1 MTQFS
6 FPPRSSR
13 GAVLGF
19 TWSQIGTVVAGLIV
33 AVIGINLLAAGH
45 TWSATVAFT
54 AAVLLFVLA
63 LVRLR
68 GRRITE
74 WVPVIAGALV
84 QRATGQDRYRGGVF
98 ADGSVE
104 RHMDLP
110 GPAAGY
116 AWLPA
121 VAADGTTEVGLLLHR
136 REKTVTAALVC
147 SGANF
152 ILADS
157 DDQSRR
163 LVDWARLL
171 NILGTEYADAG
182 LVRWSVTSRAVPD
195 AGNRAARFL
204 QQRAVERSSLAYRSL
219 AEVTAAGSMMAQRHD
234 IHLVCVFDLGRMSG
248 QIAEAGGTDAAIAAV
263 VLDRLPG
270 IAASVAEAGVSTHG
284 WLTPRRYAAVLRT
297 QWDPAEQE
305 TADLRTDGPAEVEPR
320 LAGPVAAEVVGW
332 DTYRH
337 DGGYSRTLWIAQM
350 PRQPVGS
357 TWLTPLYTRT
367 TCRRTVTLT
376 AQPVPAELANLASRR
391 DQVARAGDAAT
402 KTKLR
407 LVRTAREDEEARSVK
422 QIDREQAH
430 GHVRYR
436 YALLVTVTA
445 ATIDDLNRDT
455 RAVKRILSRAGCDAV
470 VLYGEQDQGFTAGA
484 LPLARGLKPIRGWA
498 A

>member
-1 MTQFS
+1 MTQFTL
-6 FPPRSSR
+6 PPRSTR

-19 TWSQIGTVVAGLIV
+19 SWGQIGTVVAGLIV
-33 AVIGINLLAAGH
+33 AVVAVNLLAAGRP
-45 TWSATVAFT
+45 WSAAAGFVT
-54 AAVLLFVLA
+54 AAMLFVLA
-63 LVRLR
+63 LVRVR

-74 WVPVIAGALV
+74 WLPVIAGALV
-84 QRATGQDRYRGGVF
+84 QRAVGQDRYRGGVF
-98 ADGSVE
+98 ASGGVE
-104 RHMDLP
+104 QHMDLP

-116 AWLPA
+116 TWLPA
-121 VAADGTTEVGLLLHR
+121 VAADGVTQVGLLLHR
-136 REKTVTAALVC
+136 RERTVTAALSC

-152 ILADS
+152 ILADT
-157 DDQSRR
+157 DTRTLR

-171 NILGTEYADAG
+171 NILGTEYADQG

-195 AGNRAARFL
+195 AGNRAVRFL
-204 QQRAVERSSLAYRSL
+204 QQRAIDHTCLAYRSL
-219 AEVTAAGSMMAQRHD
+219 AEVTAAGSAMAQRHD
-234 IHLVCVFDLGRMSG
+234 IHLVVVFDLTRMSG
-248 QIAEAGGTDAAIAAV
+248 QIAEAGGGDAAVAAAV
-263 VLDRLPG
+263 LDKLPG
-270 IAASVAEAGVSTHG
+270 IAASVAEAGVSVHG

-305 TADLRTDGPAEVEPR
+305 IADVRTDGPAEVAPR
-320 LAGPVAAEVVGW
+320 LAGPVAAEAVGW

-337 DGGYSRTLWIAQM
+337 DAGYSRTLWVAEM
-350 PRQPVGS
+350 PRQPVGA

-376 AQPVPAELANLASRR
+376 AQPVPAQLANLAARR
-391 DQVARAGDAAT
+391 DQVARAGDAVT
-402 KTKLR
+402 KQKLR
-407 LVRTAREDEEARSVK
+407 LVRTAREDEEARSVR

-445 ATIDDLNRDT
+445 ATVENLDRDT
-455 RAVKRILSRAGCDAV
+455 RAVKRILSRAGCDAI
-470 VLYGEQDQGFTAGA
+470 VLYGEQDQAFAAAA